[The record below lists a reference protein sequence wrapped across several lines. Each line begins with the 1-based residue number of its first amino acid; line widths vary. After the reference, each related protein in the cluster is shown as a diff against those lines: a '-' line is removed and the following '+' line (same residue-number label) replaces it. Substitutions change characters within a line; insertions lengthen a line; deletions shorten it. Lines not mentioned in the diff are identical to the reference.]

1 MVEKFEYLGYT
12 VSLFV
17 YDGDPERLPE
27 LWIELDDHYIGA
39 IRFRGGCQPSQERVI
54 DFIDEYLSEMSL
66 GVEP

>member
-1 MVEKFEYLGYT
+1 MIEKFEYLGYT

-39 IRFRGGCQPSQERVI
+39 IRFRSMKPSQENVM